1 MANKFEKLIF
11 DAKKNKGQQVFILS
25 LGTLSI
31 ILLVMLGVFYLNA
44 VKIIVKPP
52 EANPFSLQVI
62 KGSGFRLGDR
72 FISRGSDAVLRVTS
86 NGFQDEIVSVSAET
100 TSKPVLIRMLYKDVR
115 IDIEHEAMLSAPRW
129 EVDGMLVSEQN
140 NPSIYLPPGE
150 YTLSV
155 SSRYHKPSTRNIK
168 VLPELVKSIQ
178 FEFKSIDIDLK
189 IESNPTDALVFID
202 GKQIGSTPFNGMIS
216 AGQKKIEIR
225 KEGFQPYFETL
236 ELYEDGQ
243 EKLKNVSLQA
253 IRRSILLKY
262 FPKEGSLF
270 LDGNLIRLKESIE
283 IPWNSKSI
291 IRYEAAGYHSKEIQ
305 ISESTKIIDFTLE
318 PSYAT
323 LKISSIPSSS
333 IFIADKYIGKTP
345 EPLKLL
351 AKKHF
356 ITLRADGYAPYSFDL
371 DLKESSFN
379 SYEAKL
385 ITLKDHRFIN
395 SKAQFSNSA
404 GVTMKRFTPTKM
416 NIGAPRG
423 QKGQMANEQ
432 LRTVDFDR
440 SFYISEFEITNK
452 QFSLYSGSLV
462 ADNLPVKGVSWEQ
475 AAFFCNWL
483 SKQDGL
489 EPFYKTSGS
498 KVIGFQAKSLGYRLP
513 TEAEWEYVARLAN
526 REKTSIFVWG
536 DEYEVPTSAGNLAD
550 LSAKGTVEVYL
561 GDYDDKYTY
570 EAPVGIYGPEI
581 SGVYDMSGN
590 VSEWVHD
597 YYSLEPP
604 DKNRVYFNY
613 MGPEYGESRV
623 VKGSNY
629 TSSSWTELRASF
641 KQSSQEARSEVGFR
655 VARYLN

>member
-11 DAKKNKGQQVFILS
+11 DAKKNKGKQVLILS

-31 ILLVMLGVFYLNA
+31 ILLVILSVFYLNA
-44 VKIIVKPP
+44 IKIIVEPP
-52 EANPFSLQVI
+52 EASPFTLHVVER
-62 KGSGFRLGDR
+62 SGFRLGDR
-72 FISRGSDAVLRVTS
+72 FISRSLDAVLKVTS
-86 NGFQDEIVSVSAET
+86 NGFQDEVFSVSAET
-100 TSKPVLIRMLYKDVR
+100 TSKSVLIEMLYKDVR
-115 IDIEHEAMLSAPRW
+115 IDIEHKAVLTSPRW

-155 SSRYHKPSTRNIK
+155 SSRYHRPITRSIK
-168 VLPELVKSIQ
+168 VLPELKKSIQ
-178 FEFKSIDIDLK
+178 FEFKSIGIDLK
-189 IESNPTDALVFID
+189 IETNPIDAVVFID
-202 GKQIGSTPFNGMIS
+202 GKQVGSTPFNGTFS
-216 AGQKKIEIR
+216 AGQKKLEIR
-225 KEGFQPYFETL
+225 KEGFQPYFEIL
-236 ELYEDGQ
+236 ELYEEGQ
-243 EKLKNVSLQA
+243 KKLKNVSLQA
-253 IRRSILLKY
+253 IRRSILVKY
-262 FPKEGSLF
+262 FPEEGSLF
-270 LDGNLIRLKESIE
+270 LDGNLIKLKESIE
-283 IPWNSKSI
+283 ISPNSKSL
-291 IRYEAAGYHSKEIQ
+291 IRYEAAGYQSKEIQ
-305 ISESTKIIDFTLE
+305 ISESTKIIDFILE
-318 PSYAT
+318 PIYAT

-345 EPLKLL
+345 EPLNLL

-379 SYEAKL
+379 SYEVKL
-385 ITLKDHRFIN
+385 VTLKDYRLTN
-395 SKAQFSNSA
+395 SRAQFSNSA
-404 GVTMKRFTPTKM
+404 GVAMKRFTPTKM
-416 NIGAPRG
+416 NIGAPRD

-452 QFSLYSGSLV
+452 QFSLYSGAFV

-475 AAFFCNWL
+475 AVFFCNWL
-483 SKQDGL
+483 SEQDGL
-489 EPFYKTSGS
+489 EPFYRTSGNR
-498 KVIGFQAKSLGYRLP
+498 VIGFEAKSLGYRLP

-536 DEYEVPTSAGNLAD
+536 DKYEVTTVAGNVAD

-570 EAPVGIYGPEI
+570 EAPVGTYGPEI
-581 SGVYDMSGN
+581 SGIYDMSGN

-604 DKNRVYFNY
+604 DMNRVYFNY
-613 MGPEYGESRV
+613 MGPEYGESHV